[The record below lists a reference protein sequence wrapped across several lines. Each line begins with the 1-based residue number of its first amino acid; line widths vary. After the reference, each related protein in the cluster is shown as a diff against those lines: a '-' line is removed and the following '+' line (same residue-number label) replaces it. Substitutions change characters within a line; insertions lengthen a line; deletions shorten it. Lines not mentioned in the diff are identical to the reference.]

1 MVCAS
6 CRIHSPASSED
17 GANRVVGM
25 VIQVSFPASMAS
37 MGVVNSGYHRE
48 CSAAGINETSRM
60 TLIRRIASN
69 KHRNESIRLCDLP
82 RCHLASVVGPSTIY
96 IYIYIYLNRGYISS
110 FFLSLSNICLFLV
123 VFFLG
128 TRKIGWIRISGVF
141 SMDLGWLSRNCW
153 RESQWMNFE
162 FREICVRINVI
173 SRGIFGKETKRKV
186 IFF

>member
-69 KHRNESIRLCDLP
+69 KHRSNESIRLCDLP
-82 RCHLASVVGPSTIY
+82 RCHLASVVGPSTMHVYVY
-96 IYIYIYLNRGYISS
+96 IYMYIPTEDTFLFFSWHLSISS
-110 FFLSLSNICLFLV
+110 CFLSGNEKER
-123 VFFLG
+123 LG
-128 TRKIGWIRISGVF
+128 G
-141 SMDLGWLSRNCW
+141 
-153 RESQWMNFE
+153 
-162 FREICVRINVI
+162 
-173 SRGIFGKETKRKV
+173 
-186 IFF
+186 

>member
-69 KHRNESIRLCDLP
+69 KHRSNESIRLCDLP
-82 RCHLASVVGPSTIY
+82 RCHLASVVGPSTMHVY
-96 IYIYIYLNRGYISS
+96 IDICISQPRIR
-110 FFLSLSNICLFLV
+110 FFFSLGICLFLV
-123 VFFLG
+123 VSFLG
-128 TRKIGWIRISGVF
+128 TRKKDWADKNFGGVLDV
-141 SMDLGWLSRNCW
+141 SWLVVQELLARVTMD
-153 RESQWMNFE
+153 E
-162 FREICVRINVI
+162 FRVI
-173 SRGIFGKETKRKV
+173 HTSLVNKCCFA
-186 IFF
+186 